1 MQAAARCPYF
11 RRLYLVTDRA
21 IWHHLQVQHTLI
33 LGWSDKLLPIID
45 QLCNANSSAGGRPI
59 VVMAEREKEDM
70 EEDISKHQIQLRGSR
85 VICRSV
91 GGQSAVA
98 AHMNVGCPAV
108 TT

>member
-1 MQAAARCPYF
+1 M
-11 RRLYLVTDRA
+11 
-21 IWHHLQVQHTLI
+21 QHTLI

-85 VICRSV
+85 VICR
-91 GGQSAVA
+91 
-98 AHMNVGCPAV
+98 
-108 TT
+108 